1 MSIVGT
7 GDLASVLFGVDDPK
21 RIYFAAGVSNSRNE
35 EQIEFLRE
43 RRLLMDQPKDKHL
56 VYFSSLSIYY
66 TSSPYAKHKRRM
78 EELIKTHFKVH
89 TIIRLGNITWGTN
102 PNTFI
107 NFFKNAIKNNEP
119 FTVKDEYRYLIDKDE
134 FLHWLGLIPDFSTEM
149 NITGRRIK
157 IIDVVSELMKYQ
169 VIE

>member
-1 MSIVGT
+1 
-7 GDLASVLFGVDDPK
+7 
-21 RIYFAAGVSNSRNE
+21 
-35 EQIEFLRE
+35 
-43 RRLLMDQPKDKHL
+43 
-56 VYFSSLSIYY
+56 
-66 TSSPYAKHKRRM
+66 M
-78 EELIKTHFKVH
+78 EDLIKINFKAH

-102 PNTFI
+102 PNTFM

-134 FLHWLGLIPDFSTEM
+134 FMHWIGLIPDFSTEM
-149 NITGRRIK
+149 NITGRRVK